1 MNLDAWILGDEDPGR
16 AKRLVIGYAVGV
28 ALILGAGGSLAA
40 MRAEP
45 PPPAEDEVIDV
56 KLAASVEAPPPKS
69 PPPPVVEAPRAPPPG
84 PAPRKAIVAP
94 TAVPT
99 EAPPESDKTP
109 PPRSGTDEYADGKG
123 GVVGGVAGGTG
134 TGTVA
139 VAAAPPPPPP
149 PAPAPPPLPP
159 PKAQGPIS
167 LPENATPAVAL
178 STPAPQYP
186 AGAKADGITATV
198 VVRFDIGEGGEVTN
212 VVIVRGHPLF
222 DAAVLAAV
230 RTWRYR
236 PAVFEGRP
244 LAVTKSVRIP
254 FTIKM

>member
-1 MNLDAWILGDEDPGR
+1 MNIDAWSLSDEDPGR
-16 AKRLVIGYAVGV
+16 AKRLAIGYAVGV
-28 ALILGAGGSLAA
+28 ALILVAGGSLAA
-40 MRAEP
+40 IRAEE

-56 KLAASVEAPPPKS
+56 KLAASVEAPPPK
-69 PPPPVVEAPRAPPPG
+69 PPPLVEAPKAPSG

-99 EAPPESDKTP
+99 EAPPESDKPP
-109 PPRSGTDEYADGKG
+109 PPRSATDEYADGKG

-149 PAPAPPPLPP
+149 PPAAPPPPP
-159 PKAQGPIS
+159 PKAKGPVS
-167 LPENATPAVAL
+167 LPENATPAVAV
-178 STPAPQYP
+178 STPAPPYP

-198 VVRFDIGEGGEVTN
+198 VVRFDIGESGEVSN

-222 DAAVLAAV
+222 DAVVLATV